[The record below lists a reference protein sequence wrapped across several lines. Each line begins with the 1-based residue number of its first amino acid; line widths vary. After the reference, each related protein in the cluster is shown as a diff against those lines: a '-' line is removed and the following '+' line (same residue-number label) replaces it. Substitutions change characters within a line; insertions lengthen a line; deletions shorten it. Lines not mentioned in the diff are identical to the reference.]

1 MMTLLH
7 HTENFLKTLFIV
19 SDAFITDE
27 GSLGANSPAWV
38 HSDTVS
44 IPGAFLC
51 DHSVFL
57 LLTTMQAPTTI
68 LLYVLDL
75 RHCINAPDV
84 GPSIVQR
91 ITFCVNVVMML
102 LEVTI
107 ATPRR

>member
-44 IPGAFLC
+44 IPGAFIR

-57 LLTTMQAPTTI
+57 
-68 LLYVLDL
+68 
-75 RHCINAPDV
+75 H
-84 GPSIVQR
+84 
-91 ITFCVNVVMML
+91 
-102 LEVTI
+102 
-107 ATPRR
+107 